1 MHLKVDIEKDFGSFH
16 LKVKFETK
24 DIMTALLGA
33 SGAGKSVTLKCIAG
47 IIHPDK
53 GHIELNGRVLFDSE
67 KKINLP
73 IQQRHVGYFFQDYA
87 LFPNMSAKQNIYQ
100 GMKRFGKD
108 YDRDGEYK
116 KIAKLL
122 SISDLDQQKPY
133 QLSGGQKQRIALAR
147 ILVNQPEII
156 LLDEPFSALDEH
168 LRTRLQIEMREVLA
182 KLNKQSILVT
192 HSRDEA
198 YMLTQ
203 KTIIVSS
210 GAVVEFGPTKEIFA
224 APEKMETAL
233 ITGCKNISEC
243 EIKKD
248 QVLVKKWGIAIKY
261 PGFAR
266 KIKFVGIRA
275 HTFKIEE
282 KENSQEIEIVDIIE
296 QPFENLVRFRFKD
309 QDKNSEPLYWLV
321 DKKVDVSKV
330 QKIGFKTESA
340 LYLK

>member
-108 YDRDGEYK
+108 YDREGEYK
-116 KIAKLL
+116 KIASLL
-122 SISDLDQQKPY
+122 SISELDQQKPY
-133 QLSGGQKQRIALAR
+133 QLSGGQKQRVALAR

-182 KLNKQSILVT
+182 KLNKQAILVT

-198 YMLTQ
+198 YILTQ
-203 KTIIVSS
+203 KTIVVSS
-210 GAVVEFGPTKEIFA
+210 GAVVEFGPTKEIFD
-224 APEKMETAL
+224 APGKMETAL

-243 EIKKD
+243 ETRKD
-248 QVLVKKWGIAIKY
+248 EILVKKWGIAIKY
-261 PGFAR
+261 LGFAK
-266 KIKFVGIRA
+266 KIQFVGIRA

-282 KENSQEIEIVDIIE
+282 KENSQEIEIIDVIE
-296 QPFENLVRFRFKD
+296 QPFENLIRFRFKH

>member
-1 MHLKVDIEKDFGSFH
+1 MHLKVDIEKDFGSFQ

-24 DIMTALLGA
+24 DLMTALLGA

-133 QLSGGQKQRIALAR
+133 QLSGGQKQRVALAR

-182 KLNKQSILVT
+182 QMNKQSILVT

-198 YMLTQ
+198 YMLTH
-203 KTIIVSS
+203 KTIIVST
-210 GAVVEFGPTKEIFA
+210 GAVVEFGPTKEIFD
-224 APEKMETAL
+224 APKKMETAL
-233 ITGCKNISEC
+233 ITGCKNIAEC

-248 QVLVKKWGIAIKY
+248 QILVKKWGIAIKY
-261 PGFAR
+261 PRFAK
-266 KIKFVGIRA
+266 KIKFIGIRA
-275 HTFKIEE
+275 HTFKSEE
-282 KENSQEIEIVDIIE
+282 KENSQEIEIVDVIE

-309 QDKNSEPLYWLV
+309 QDKNTEPLYWLV

-330 QKIGFKTESA
+330 QKIGFKTESV